1 MPGAGLLEVIRTGGH
16 FLMIKTRVLRKFGP
30 PWFRT
35 RIPYS
40 PAKAF
45 RELDNFA
52 RTKLDGRNP
61 LKEHPEWETLMR
73 QAMKESVP
81 ENVDLTHIGEDSG
94 FCDAVRAVGGVIAV
108 DTDIVA
114 GHVADKIIKPEDL
127 WDAISK
133 DTQRQFVSM
142 GVNGYE

>member
-1 MPGAGLLEVIRTGGH
+1 
-16 FLMIKTRVLRKFGP
+16 MIKTRILHKFGP

-52 RTKLDGRNP
+52 RCKLDGRNP

-94 FCDAVRAVGGVIAV
+94 FCDSVRAVGGIIAV

-133 DTQRQFVSM
+133 DTRKQYVSM